1 MRHGVDF
8 QPLFVFMIPFRHWSM
23 ICFLNDLMYFIIT
36 PPLIHMNSIIKG
48 DDAQIIC
55 GEIRIFD
62 FDKMFFALKNE
73 IQCDMM
79 NTNIKSN
86 KIREGSI

>member
-1 MRHGVDF
+1 MLRETLF
-8 QPLFVFMIPFRHWSM
+8 SLAMLETETPLRHWSM
-23 ICFLNDLMYFIIT
+23 ISFQNDLLYFIIT

-48 DDAQIIC
+48 DDAQSIC

-73 IQCDMM
+73 I
-79 NTNIKSN
+79 
-86 KIREGSI
+86 